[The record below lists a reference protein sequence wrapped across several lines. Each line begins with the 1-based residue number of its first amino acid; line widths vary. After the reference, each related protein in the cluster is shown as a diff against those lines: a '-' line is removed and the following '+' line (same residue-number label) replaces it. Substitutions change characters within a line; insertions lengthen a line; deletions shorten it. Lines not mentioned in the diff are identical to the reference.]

1 MQFLK
6 SLYLKPL
13 LFYCLSA
20 LVVVFC
26 IGFIFSIFFSIG
38 IFAFIAILILLIID
52 ILLLYKQANGIVA
65 SRLISDRLSNGDA
78 NQIQLI
84 IENNYPFDVHLSII
98 DEVPIQFQ
106 ERNLEFN
113 LSLTK
118 GKKKLINYTITPT
131 QRGEYNFGKLNVY
144 TTANIGFVERKFVF
158 SEEKDVAVYPSFLQ
172 MKKYELIAFSNHLT
186 QTGIKKIRKIGRN
199 TEFEKINEYT
209 AGDDFKTINWQA
221 TARKG
226 KLMINQYQEEK
237 SQNVY
242 CIIDMGRSMKMPFNG
257 LTLLDYAINS
267 SLVLSNII
275 AKKYDKPGVITF
287 NNKIKNV
294 LKTDNSGLQ
303 MQRIMEL
310 LYKQKT
316 GFAESN
322 YEMLYSTIKYKVPQR
337 SLMLLF
343 TNFETLDSLDRQLIY
358 LKGIAK
364 NHLLICIFFENTELT
379 AITKKDVYNTT
390 DVYRQTIAEKFI
402 FEKKLI
408 MKKLNQHG
416 IQTIYTAPE
425 NLTINSINKYLE
437 IKSRHLI

>member
-1 MQFLK
+1 MQFIK

-26 IGFIFSIFFSIG
+26 VGFVFSLFFTIG
-38 IFAFIAILILLIID
+38 IFGFIIVLILLVID
-52 ILLLYKQANGIVA
+52 ILLLYKQPNGITA
-65 SRLISDRLSNGDA
+65 SRLVSDRLSNGDA
-78 NQIQLI
+78 NQIQLTV
-84 IENNYPFDVHLSII
+84 ENNYPFHVHLNII

-106 ERNLEFN
+106 ERNLQFN
-113 LSLTK
+113 LAVLK
-118 GKKKLINYTITPT
+118 GKKKLLNYYITPT
-131 QRGEYNFGKLNVY
+131 KRGEYLFGNLNVY
-144 TTANIGFVERKFVF
+144 VTANIGFVERKLVF
-158 SEEKDVAVYPSFLQ
+158 PEEREVAVYPSFLQ
-172 MKKYELIAFSNHLT
+172 MKKYELIAFSNQLT
-186 QTGIKKIRKIGRN
+186 QAGIKKIRKIGRN

-209 AGDDFKTINWQA
+209 PGDDFKTINWQA

-226 KLMINQYQEEK
+226 KLMVNQYQEEK

-242 CIIDMGRSMKMPFNG
+242 CIIDMGRNMKMPFNG

-275 AKKYDKPGVITF
+275 AKKYDKPGIITF

-294 LKTDNSGLQ
+294 LKADNSGLQ
-303 MQRIMEL
+303 MQRIIEL

-322 YEMLYSTIKYKVPQR
+322 YELLYTTIKYKVPQR

-343 TNFETLDSLDRQLIY
+343 TNFETLDSLERQLIY

-364 NHLLICIFFENTELT
+364 NHLLICIFFENTALT
-379 AITKKDVYNTT
+379 SIAKKDAHNTT

-416 IQTIYTAPE
+416 VQTIYTAPE